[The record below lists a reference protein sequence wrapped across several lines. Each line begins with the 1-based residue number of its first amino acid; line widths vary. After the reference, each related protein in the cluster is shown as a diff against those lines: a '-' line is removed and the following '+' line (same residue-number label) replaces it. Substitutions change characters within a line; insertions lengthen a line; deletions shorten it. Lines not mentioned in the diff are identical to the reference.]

1 MFNNFEYSFTFDEY
15 PAPHDVEKMNEAMER
30 AQKDSNLKLVT
41 GFIRIWG
48 LDNSIKPKELEQ
60 LIDKH
65 RPGQEDMDK
74 QGELTAIM
82 NDARSDYKE
91 IAQPEIA
98 KLTWIKYRIEF
109 RKAFYAMADEI
120 KKGE

>member
-1 MFNNFEYSFTFDEY
+1 
-15 PAPHDVEKMNEAMER
+15 MNEAMER

-82 NDARSDYKE
+82 NDAR
-91 IAQPEIA
+91 PEIA